1 MTMKFNA
8 DEIFEMAEQ
17 IERNGARF
25 YRSAADQTA
34 EEGTKEML
42 LELCEWEHEHE
53 ETFHEMRGKLS
64 PGQGADL
71 SYDPTGEA
79 ALYLQAFADGYVF
92 DVEEDPT
99 ERIGKEASTEDVLRV
114 GLGLEKDSIV
124 FYVGIK
130 ELVPEGDGRDKV
142 DEIIREEMRHVRILN
157 DLLVE

>member
-1 MTMKFNA
+1 MKFNA

-25 YRSAADQTA
+25 YRSAAEEIP
-34 EEGTKEML
+34 EEGPKEML

-53 ETFHEMRGKLS
+53 KSFSQMRKDLS
-64 PGQGADL
+64 PAEGADV
-71 SYDPTGEA
+71 SYDPNGEA

-92 DVEEDPT
+92 DVNEDPT
-99 ERIGKEASTEDVLRV
+99 ERIGADPSVDDVLKV
-114 GLGLEKDSIV
+114 GIDLEKESIV

-130 ELVPEGDGRDKV
+130 ELVSEGKGRDRV

-157 DLLVE
+157 DTLAE

>member
-1 MTMKFNA
+1 MTIKFNA

-25 YRSAADQTA
+25 YRSAADQSS

-53 ETFHEMRGKLS
+53 KIFSQMRKDLS
-64 PGQGADL
+64 PAEGADV

-79 ALYLQAFADGYVF
+79 ALYLQSFADGYVF
-92 DVEEDPT
+92 DVDQDPS
-99 ERIGKEASTEDVLRV
+99 ERISEDASTDEALQIGIELEKEA
-114 GLGLEKDSIV
+114 IV

-130 ELVPEGDGRDKV
+130 ELVPEGEGRDKV
-142 DEIIREEMRHVRILN
+142 DKIIREEMRHVRILN
-157 DLLVE
+157 DVLAE